1 MEPNNLPVQRR
12 KRSLRS
18 SFNAT
23 CGRYFFLKLGLA
35 LLSIIPFCMP
45 VAICIHERY
54 KCSHT
59 EIVGMKLEFTGRAGE
74 LLGKMIVWG
83 LLSIITIGIYAMI
96 VLPVRFEQWKVAHT
110 VFGPVVM

>member
-1 MEPNNLPVQRR
+1 MEQNNLPAQRR

-18 SFNAT
+18 SFTAT
-23 CGRYFFLKLGLA
+23 CGKYFFLKIGLA
-35 LLSIIPFCMP
+35 LLSIIPFCLP
-45 VAICIHERY
+45 VAVCIHERY

-59 EIVGMKLEFTGRAGE
+59 EIVGMPLEFTGKAGE

-83 LLSIITIGIYAMI
+83 LLSIVTIGIYALV
-96 VLPVRFEQWKVAHT
+96 VLPVRYEQWKTAHT